1 MTNLKIKQRF
11 VVTHGGDSYYNEG
24 GYEEFRELPSLD
36 LSTVEKAAKKLA
48 KGYLNMEATQ
58 RWVKVETIIDGSI
71 YTLEALCAYACP
83 KAGDVNR
90 AELIEAEL
98 IDA

>member
-1 MTNLKIKQRF
+1 MKNLKITQRF
-11 VVTHGGDSYYNEG
+11 VVTHGGDSYWNEG

-36 LSTVEKAAKKLA
+36 LNTIEKTAKKLA
-48 KGYLNMEATQ
+48 KAYLNMEATQ
-58 RWVKVETIIDGSI
+58 RWVKVSTIIEGEI

>member
-1 MTNLKIKQRF
+1 MTTKTLTKAQRF

-48 KGYLNMEATQ
+48 KAYLNMEATQ
-58 RWVKVETIIDGSI
+58 RWVKVETMINGVI
-71 YTLEALCAYACP
+71 YTLEANAVHVMP
-83 KAGDVNR
+83 TRRHVDS
-90 AELIEAEL
+90 AELI
-98 IDA
+98 